1 MKVSIITVSFN
12 SATTITDTIKSVLNQ
27 DYKDIEYI
35 IIDGNSSD
43 STLAVIEA
51 FKTRI
56 AKIISEPDEGIYDAM
71 NKGLAL
77 ATGDI
82 IGILNSDDVYADN
95 TVVSDVVMAMQR
107 ANSDACYADLCY
119 VAKEDLTKIVRY
131 WQSGP
136 YLKESFLNG
145 WMPPHPTFFLKREC
159 YNSFGGFNTNFRTS
173 ADYEIMLRML
183 YKNGVSCTY
192 LPRVIIQMRVGGQSN
207 VSLKNRLQANSED
220 RRAWFV
226 NGLKPGVFTL
236 FRKPLS
242 KISQFFKK

>member
-1 MKVSIITVSFN
+1 
-12 SATTITDTIKSVLNQ
+12 
-27 DYKDIEYI
+27 
-35 IIDGNSSD
+35 
-43 STLAVIEA
+43 
-51 FKTRI
+51 
-56 AKIISEPDEGIYDAM
+56 
-71 NKGLAL
+71 
-77 ATGDI
+77 
-82 IGILNSDDVYADN
+82 
-95 TVVSDVVMAMQR
+95 
-107 ANSDACYADLCY
+107 
-119 VAKEDLTKIVRY
+119 
-131 WQSGP
+131 
-136 YLKESFLNG
+136 
-145 WMPPHPTFFLKREC
+145 MPPHPTFFLKREC